1 VLIYLSSVHLETLK
15 TFCDLAETGSFS
27 KAAVLNRVSQS
38 AVSQQVRMLERHFS
52 QPLIERGHRK
62 GVVLTTAGWHLHSV
76 SKQMVESFLALE
88 NELSSGI
95 DLLAGTLR
103 IATVY
108 SVGLH
113 HLPPLVKQFIEA
125 NPKVNVRLE
134 YSRTDKVYEACLNNT
149 IDFGIVALPLRKARL
164 EVVPFRREK
173 LVLVC
178 RPDQPLARRRRV
190 SFVRLNGEAFV
201 GFERDIPTRKAIDRL
216 LGDHQV
222 RVSYAMEFDN
232 IETIKRCVEA
242 GIGVTILPENSVVH
256 EVRSGTLVS
265 RGFVE
270 GTFTREI
277 GIIHRRNK
285 VFTLA
290 ARAFIDILMKKNP

>member
-1 VLIYLSSVHLETLK
+1 MPRVHLETLK

-27 KAAVLNRVSQS
+27 KAAALNRVSQS
-38 AVSQQVRMLERHFS
+38 AVSQQVRMLESRFS
-52 QPLIERGHRK
+52 QPLIERGNRK
-62 GVVLTTAGWHLHSV
+62 GVVLTAAGQRLHSV

-88 NELSSGI
+88 NELSSGV
-95 DLLAGTLR
+95 DHLAGTLR

-113 HLPPLVKQFIEA
+113 HLPPYVKQFIEA

-149 IDFGIVALPLRKARL
+149 IDFGIVALPLRKPRL
-164 EVVPFRREK
+164 QVISFRREK

-178 RPDQPLARRRRV
+178 RPDHSLARHRRV
-190 SFVRLNGEAFV
+190 SLVRLNGEPFV

-216 LGDHQV
+216 LADHRV
-222 RVSYAMEFDN
+222 RVSYSMEFDN

-242 GIGVTILPENSVVH
+242 GIGVTILPRQLSRQRSPQWNACFGGIRRGYVH
-256 EVRSGTLVS
+256 
-265 RGFVE
+265 
-270 GTFTREI
+270 
-277 GIIHRRNK
+277 
-285 VFTLA
+285 A
-290 ARAFIDILMKKNP
+290 

>member
-1 VLIYLSSVHLETLK
+1 
-15 TFCDLAETGSFS
+15 
-27 KAAVLNRVSQS
+27 
-38 AVSQQVRMLERHFS
+38 
-52 QPLIERGHRK
+52 
-62 GVVLTTAGWHLHSV
+62 
-76 SKQMVESFLALE
+76 MVESFLALE
-88 NELSSGI
+88 NELSSGV
-95 DLLAGTLR
+95 DHLAGTLR

-164 EVVPFRREK
+164 AVVSFRREK
-173 LVLVC
+173 LMLVC
-178 RPDQPLARRRRV
+178 RPDHSLARRRRV
-190 SFVRLNGEAFV
+190 SLVRLNGEPFV
-201 GFERDIPTRKAIDRL
+201 GFERDIPTRKTIDRL

-222 RVSYAMEFDN
+222 RVTVCAMEFDN

-265 RGFVE
+265 VGFVE

-277 GIIHRRNK
+277 GIIHRRSK
-285 VFTLA
+285 VFTRA
-290 ARAFIDILMKKNP
+290 AQAFIDLLLAKDSS

>member
-1 VLIYLSSVHLETLK
+1 MHLETLK

-27 KAAVLNRVSQS
+27 KAAALNRVSQS

-62 GVVLTTAGWHLHSV
+62 GVVLTAAGQHLHSV
-76 SKQMVESFLALE
+76 SRQMVESFLALE

-95 DLLAGTLR
+95 DHLAGTLR

-164 EVVPFRREK
+164 EVVSFRREK
-173 LVLVC
+173 LMLVC
-178 RPDQPLARRRRV
+178 RPDHPLAGGGV
-190 SFVRLNGEAFV
+190 SVLFA
-201 GFERDIPTRKAIDRL
+201 
-216 LGDHQV
+216 
-222 RVSYAMEFDN
+222 
-232 IETIKRCVEA
+232 
-242 GIGVTILPENSVVH
+242 
-256 EVRSGTLVS
+256 
-265 RGFVE
+265 
-270 GTFTREI
+270 
-277 GIIHRRNK
+277 
-285 VFTLA
+285 
-290 ARAFIDILMKKNP
+290 